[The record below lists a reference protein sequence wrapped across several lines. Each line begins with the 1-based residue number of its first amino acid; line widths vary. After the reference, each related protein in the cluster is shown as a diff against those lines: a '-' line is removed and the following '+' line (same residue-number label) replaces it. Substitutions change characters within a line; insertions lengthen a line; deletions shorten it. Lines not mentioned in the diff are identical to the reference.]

1 MSDQRRRRILE
12 RINHAAEPVTG
23 AELAHE
29 LGVSRQIVVQD
40 VAILRAAGADVIATP
55 RGYLGASARHGRE
68 TYREVLAVQ
77 HPPEQTEAELTALVD
92 VGLRVVDV
100 IVEHRLYGE
109 LRGLLMIESRA
120 DVQAF
125 MQRIEGAE
133 LLSTLTRGVHLHTVE
148 SSRPGAIDA
157 GRAALRRLGIL
168 L

>member
-1 MSDQRRRRILE
+1 MSDDRRRRILG
-12 RINHAAEPVTG
+12 RINASAEPVTG
-23 AELAHE
+23 TELARE

-40 VAILRAAGADVIATP
+40 MAILRAAGADVIATP
-55 RGYLGASARHGRE
+55 RGYIGAGARHGRE

-77 HPPEQTEAELTALVD
+77 HPPEMTEAELTALVD

-100 IVEHRLYGE
+100 IVEHRIYGE

-120 DVQAF
+120 DVAEF

-148 SSRPGAIDA
+148 SSRAGAIAA
-157 GRAALRRLGIL
+157 GREALRRLGIL